1 MANVVQPHPQIDFH
15 ASPLGHPPQI
25 GLGLSLSMPSSL
37 VGWSPPLPPS
47 SVLSPSS
54 TANQPPLRTLKRRF
68 EQDEE
73 QADQL
78 SGHGPG
84 ARDVAMERSPTP
96 ERPKRATPKR
106 ARNGLTSAQEHKEG
120 RSTKESHNPSLGNQ
134 DVDVGVLLAS
144 LPSQSL
150 LPLLNSLLQSQ
161 PSLKPIILS
170 LIPRPSLETALQ
182 ALTQSAKRLRDA
194 YPYSNHP
201 PSQISLTTALG
212 FGFGSSHPSK
222 PTSCSTS
229 SLGFGSHVPQSSFG
243 VSSFAIP
250 DSTSGMREE
259 YVVSRLRPHVND
271 FVSSF
276 QSYLPY
282 FSQRASNTNPQSSE
296 TSQPPR
302 RDRCPPTETFFFL
315 QSLTSHILAQ
325 PPLTQATL
333 VPLILSRLLE
343 EWKAWAEH
351 VDDVV
356 NRHAGM
362 FGEETVRGWERVLD
376 EFADAKG
383 NGLEALRE
391 IRDSWIAKVGW
402 LVGRVGHTMMED

>member
-37 VGWSPPLPPS
+37 VGWSLSSPS
-47 SVLSPSS
+47 SQLQSSRPSS

-84 ARDVAMERSPTP
+84 AQHP
-96 ERPKRATPKR
+96 ERPKRATPK
-106 ARNGLTSAQEHKEG
+106 QG
-120 RSTKESHNPSLGNQ
+120 RSTKESHNPGLGNQ
-134 DVDVGVLLAS
+134 DVDVGVL
-144 LPSQSL
+144 
-150 LPLLNSLLQSQ
+150 
-161 PSLKPIILS
+161 
-170 LIPRPSLETALQ
+170 LETALQ

-222 PTSCSTS
+222 PTSCSSSS

-243 VSSFAIP
+243 VSSFAIS

-391 IRDSWIAKVGW
+391 VRDSWIAKVGW